1 MLGIAFGL
9 AFAAGAVGVDGGE
22 ATDAAG
28 AGDEAETTGLP
39 AFPWGPSIAV
49 ACWLCMLFGQQ
60 VINWYLGLFL

>member
-1 MLGIAFGL
+1 MGRSCIEKFSLDQL
-9 AFAAGAVGVDGGE
+9 ANCGRVERADGADGAKAA
-22 ATDAAG
+22 
-28 AGDEAETTGLP
+28 GLP